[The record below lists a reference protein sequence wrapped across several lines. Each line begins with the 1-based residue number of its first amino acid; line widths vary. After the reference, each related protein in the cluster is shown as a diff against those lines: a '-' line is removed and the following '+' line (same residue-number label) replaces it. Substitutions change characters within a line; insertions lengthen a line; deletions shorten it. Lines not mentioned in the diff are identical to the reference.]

1 MIQVKVHVFNTLLL
15 LKKRKKLSHSVFCDG
30 GTCTPVAGVSP
41 SKISNFSASLKHGL
55 EQVVH
60 LLWWQGHSLRL
71 ECFKRRHAHLQ
82 EHLLCLK
89 HVSPTRSS
97 CVCWGWSLGT
107 WKARGEFG
115 HCCWR
120 GTVWCGM
127 LHGIWRCHVEIQC
140 RTMFDLQH
148 KTEGKKTC
156 ISVCEHYT

>member
-60 LLWWQGHSLRL
+60 LLWWQGHSLLL

-82 EHLLCLK
+82 EHSLCLK
-89 HVSPTRSS
+89 HVSPTRSKWS
-97 CVCWGWSLGT
+97 PHYWLTFQVCVFGIQSGDMEGQERIWTLLL
-107 WKARGEFG
+107 ARN
-115 HCCWR
+115 CLMW
-120 GTVWCGM
+120 
-127 LHGIWRCHVEIQC
+127 QAA
-140 RTMFDLQH
+140 
-148 KTEGKKTC
+148 
-156 ISVCEHYT
+156 